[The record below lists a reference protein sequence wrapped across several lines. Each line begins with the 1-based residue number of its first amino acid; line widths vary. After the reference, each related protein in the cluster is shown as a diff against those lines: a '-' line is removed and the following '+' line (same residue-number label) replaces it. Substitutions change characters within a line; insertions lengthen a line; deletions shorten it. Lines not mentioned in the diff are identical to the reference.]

1 MLTEK
6 KVAVA
11 EERSTKKAPL
21 TEAEVRKLLA
31 AVETVKI
38 ARGRATEVL
47 PARRVKPADLKGPTG
62 NFRAPIVRRGRTLLV
77 GFHPESLAALVG

>member
-1 MLTEK
+1 VLAETQTAI
-6 KVAVA
+6 V

-38 ARGRATEVL
+38 ARGRATEEL

-62 NFRAPIVRRGRTLLV
+62 NFRAPIVRRGKTLLV

>member
-1 MLTEK
+1 MLAETQT
-6 KVAVA
+6 VIV

-38 ARGRATEVL
+38 TRGRATEEL
-47 PARRVKPADLKGPTG
+47 PARRVKPADLEGPTG
-62 NFRAPIVRRGRTLLV
+62 NFRAPIVRRGKTLLV